1 MNEKTYVLIL
11 ALIFVLHNIEEYASY
26 DQIPSAYF
34 KLIGNKIK
42 NSRAFLYAIIILS
55 AVVVLTA
62 LLNYFFSNKILE
74 TSIIILVFSIL
85 INALQH
91 VVGSIWHRRFLPGTF
106 TGIFL
111 IIPFSIVYLI
121 RFYANMKMDF
131 YGLMLYISLSIIVML
146 LSIYFSLKLGY
157 FLMKLTHKK

>member
-34 KLIGNKIK
+34 KLIGNKFK
-42 NSRAFLYAIIILS
+42 NSRTFLYAIAILS
-55 AVVVLTA
+55 IVVIFIT

-91 VVGSIWHRRFLPGTF
+91 VIGSIWYRRFLPGTF
-106 TGIFL
+106 TGIFF

-121 RFYANMKMDF
+121 KFDANMKMDF
-131 YGLMLYISLSIIVML
+131 YNLLLYISLSIIVMF
-146 LSIYFSLKLGY
+146 LSIYFSLRLGY